1 MALVR
6 WNPFGELD
14 SYFDSLNKWPVSD
27 GAWSPRVDIL
37 ENDDNIVISAEVA
50 GVDKKDIDITLEKGI
65 LSISGERKLED
76 EDRKDNY
83 HRMERYYGSFHRHF
97 HLSDTLDGDKV
108 EASMDNGILKVTVQ
122 KKPEVKPKQI
132 SISVN

>member
-1 MALVR
+1 MSLVR
-6 WNPFGELD
+6 WNPFGELERN
-14 SYFDSLNKWPVSD
+14 FDSLNKWPVSN

-37 ENDDNIVISAEVA
+37 ENDDNVVITAEVA
-50 GVDKKDIDITLEKGI
+50 GVDKKDVNITLEKGI
-65 LSISGERKLED
+65 LSISGERKLEN
-76 EDRKDNY
+76 EDKKDNY

-97 HLSDTLDGDKV
+97 HLSDNLDGDKV
-108 EASMDNGILKVTVQ
+108 DAKMENGILKVTVA